1 MPVEET
7 ADPFPGYY
15 TIDVLRDGEIAGML
29 SVNAYTGQVILH
41 QWHGNFVEMMD
52 AGSG

>member
-1 MPVEET
+1 M
-7 ADPFPGYY
+7 
-15 TIDVLRDGEIAGML
+15 LR
-29 SVNAYTGQVILH
+29 VNAYTGQVILH

>member
-15 TIDVLRDGEIAGML
+15 TIDVLCDGEIADTVR
-29 SVNAYTGQVILH
+29 VNAYTGQVILH